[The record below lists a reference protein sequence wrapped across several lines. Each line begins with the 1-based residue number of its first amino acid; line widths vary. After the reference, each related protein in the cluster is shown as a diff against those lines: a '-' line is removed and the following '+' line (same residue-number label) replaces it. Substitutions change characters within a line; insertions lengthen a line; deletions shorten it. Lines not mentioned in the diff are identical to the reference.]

1 MSETKN
7 IVIPI
12 NKVRL
17 RLVGVI
23 YALIAV
29 AIAFGFYYLSENFS
43 GTTKSVVQIAGVIL
57 AAIILLTASGAVKL
71 LSNKNAGVTFLND
84 AIVDMS
90 SSLSP
95 GEIKWKSISEITVN
109 NGEQKIIIRV
119 KNPDYFIKNAK
130 NKAVANLQ
138 QLNLKQY
145 GSPIILEQ
153 RYLSF
158 PFPKI
163 SEIFK
168 DQCHKQHIKF
178 TEI

>member
-1 MSETKN
+1 MSEANK

-12 NKVRL
+12 NKMRL
-17 RLVGVI
+17 RLVGVF
-23 YALIAV
+23 YAVIAV
-29 AIAFGFYYLSENFS
+29 SIAFGFYYLGESFS

-57 AAIILLTASGAVKL
+57 AAIILLTGSGAVKL
-71 LSNKNAGVTFLND
+71 LSNKNAGVSFLDD
-84 AIVDMS
+84 AIIDIS

-95 GEIKWKSISEITVN
+95 GEIKVKSISEIISK
-109 NGEQKIIIRV
+109 GDEQKIIIRV

-153 RYLSF
+153 RYLRF

-168 DQCHKQHIKF
+168 EKS
-178 TEI
+178 